1 MRIALIMDLEAQFE
15 RDASVS
21 AAGRQTDLAA
31 RDGAIGARIA
41 AAHGAAVADMDAR
54 ARSHDR
60 VLAAVFAA
68 WLQQAGGAERPG
80 RRYEHGM
87 RVAANLLAVV
97 VAVAVGVA
105 CATTLHYDG
114 SVPVNVNRFLGI
126 FVLGQ
131 VALLGLM
138 TIALAWGKGSML
150 APLLRACAQSRWVTR
165 QRADF
170 ADGAGAAAARFE
182 QHADVERL
190 TLFVLAQR
198 VAVAGNVAA
207 MAVLLALVAFTD
219 LAFCW
224 SSTLFDSATVMRNLT
239 QAVAAPWAWCLP
251 DAAPGVAFVEQTQW
265 VRMPGAYVGGPT
277 LAEAATAS
285 RAWWPFLAV
294 ALAVWGLL
302 PRLCAWAFGAWR
314 VRRIAVASLRRDPR
328 CLAVLARLFPLAGW
342 SGPAAAEVGAPAHDR
357 LDEGAI
363 APVPEP
369 AAGERGWLLCWGRL
383 AAAMPELARRYG
395 PALGA
400 HAVGGSDVAADDDA
414 CRALAQAKAL
424 RVLLLCAAGVQP
436 NKEVLDLIAALRRH
450 LGPRALLEVALV
462 DDGDPALP
470 PAAPTAGN
478 ARAWQQVLV
487 RRGDPALRFVRLEPA
502 A

>member
-1 MRIALIMDLEAQFE
+1 MPIAQLIDLETQFA
-15 RDASVS
+15 RDESAA
-21 AAGRQTDLAA
+21 AAGRQGEIAA
-31 RDGAIGARIA
+31 RDAAIGARIA
-41 AAHGAAVADMDAR
+41 AAAGASVAATAAR
-54 ARSHDR
+54 AGIIDRELRS
-60 VLAAVFAA
+60 VLAA
-68 WLQQAGGAERPG
+68 WLREVDGADRPG

-87 RVAANLLAVV
+87 KVAATLLALLALVV
-97 VAVAVGVA
+97 VGGA
-105 CATTLHYDG
+105 CATTLRYDG
-114 SVPVNVNRFLGI
+114 SAPVNVLWFLLF
-126 FVLGQ
+126 FVLAQ
-131 VALLGLM
+131 LALLLTMVLGL
-138 TIALAWGKGSML
+138 AAGGGSWL
-150 APLLRACAQSRWVTR
+150 APLLRAGAQSRWLAR
-165 QRADF
+165 QRADL
-170 ADGAGAAAARFE
+170 ADAAGATAARIE
-182 QHADVERL
+182 RHADVERW

-207 MAVLLALVAFTD
+207 LAVLLALVAFTD
-219 LAFCW
+219 LAFSW

-239 QAVAAPWAWCLP
+239 QAIAAPWAWCLP
-251 DAAPGVAFVEQTQW
+251 DAAPAVALVEQTQW
-265 VRMPGAYVGGPT
+265 VRMPGAYVGGAT

-294 ALAVWGLL
+294 ALAFWGLL

-357 LDEGAI
+357 LDEGAN
-363 APVPEP
+363 ASVPEP

-400 HAVGGSDVAADDDA
+400 RAVGGSDVAADDDA
-414 CRALAQAKAL
+414 CRALAQAKAM
-424 RVLLLCAAGVQP
+424 RVLLVCAAGVQP
-436 NKEVLDLIAALRRH
+436 NKEVLELLAALRRH

-487 RRGDPALRFVRLEPA
+487 RRGDPALCFVRLEPA

>member
-1 MRIALIMDLEAQFE
+1 MRIALIIDLEAQFE

-21 AAGRQTDLAA
+21 AAGRQSDLAA
-31 RDGAIGARIA
+31 RDAAVGARIA
-41 AAHGAAVADMDAR
+41 AAHGASVADMDAR

-60 VLAAVFAA
+60 VLAAVLAA
-68 WLQQAGGAERPG
+68 WRQQAGGAERPG

-87 RVAANLLAVV
+87 KVAAGILALLAVV
-97 VAVAVGVA
+97 VGGSA
-105 CATTLHYDG
+105 CLTTLHYDG
-114 SVPVNVNRFLGI
+114 NAPVNVLWFLGI
-126 FVLGQ
+126 FVVGQ
-131 VALLGLM
+131 VGLLALM
-138 TIALAWGKGSML
+138 TIALARSTGSVL
-150 APLLRACAQSRWVTR
+150 AWLLRVCAQSRWVAR
-165 QRADF
+165 QRADL

-182 QHADVERL
+182 RHADVERW
-190 TLFVLAQR
+190 TLFVLAQC

-207 MAVLLALVAFTD
+207 LAVLLGLVAFTD

-224 SSTLFDSATVMRNLT
+224 SSTAFDSATVMRNLT

-251 DAAPGVAFVEQTQW
+251 DAVPAVALVEQTQW
-265 VRMPGAYVGGPT
+265 VRMPGAYIGGAT
-277 LAEAATAS
+277 LAEAASAS

-302 PRLCAWAFGAWR
+302 PRVCAWAFGAWR

-363 APVPEP
+363 APFPEP

-383 AAAMPELARRYG
+383 AAAIPELARRYG
-395 PALGA
+395 PALGVR
-400 HAVGGSDVAADDDA
+400 AVGGSDVAADDDA
-414 CRALAQAKAL
+414 CRALAQAKAM

-436 NKEVLDLIAALRRH
+436 NKEVLDLLAALRRH
-450 LGPRALLEVALV
+450 LGPHALLEVALV

-487 RRGDPALRFVRLEPA
+487 RRGDPALCFVRLEPTA
-502 A
+502 

>member
-1 MRIALIMDLEAQFE
+1 MRIALIIDLEAQFE

-31 RDGAIGARIA
+31 RDVAIGARIA

-80 RRYEHGM
+80 RRYEHGVT
-87 RVAANLLAVV
+87 VAANLLAVV

-138 TIALAWGKGSML
+138 TIAFAWGKGSML

-265 VRMPGAYVGGPT
+265 VRMPGAYVGGAT

-302 PRLCAWAFGAWR
+302 PRLCAWALGAWR

-357 LDEGAI
+357 LDEGSI

-424 RVLLLCAAGVQP
+424 RVLLLCAAGAQP

-478 ARAWQQVLV
+478 VRAWQQVLV
-487 RRGDPALRFVRLEPA
+487 RRGDPALRFVRLEA
-502 A
+502 AA